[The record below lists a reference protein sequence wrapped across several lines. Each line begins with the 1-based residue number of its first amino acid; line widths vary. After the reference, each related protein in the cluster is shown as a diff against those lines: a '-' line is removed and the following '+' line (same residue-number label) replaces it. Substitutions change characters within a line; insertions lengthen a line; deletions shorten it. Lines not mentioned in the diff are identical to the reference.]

1 MAVQA
6 QHPVKMG
13 QSFPKVKIVAVGKV
27 KKGWLK
33 DGINLYVQRLPE
45 IELVEIKDSTPES
58 EASKVLSLL
67 KTHDKLV
74 VLSEDGKQFDSLTF
88 GNWLGKEASGTLIFF
103 IGGPT
108 GVSRHLKQQAY
119 LVFSLSAMTFP
130 HEVARLLLL
139 EQLYRGKTILQGGSY
154 HK

>member
-1 MAVQA
+1 
-6 QHPVKMG
+6 MG
-13 QSFPKVKIVAVGKV
+13 QSFPKVKIIAVGKV

-33 DGINLYVQRLPE
+33 DGINLYTQRLPE
-45 IELVEIKDSTPES
+45 IQLTEIKDMGPDA
-58 EASKVLSLL
+58 EAQKVLNSL
-67 KTHDKLV
+67 KTYDKLV
-74 VLSEDGKQFDSLTF
+74 VLSEEGQNFDSIRF
-88 GNWLGKEASGTLIFF
+88 GHWLGQEASGTLVFF

-108 GVSRHLKQQAY
+108 GVSHHLKEKAY
-119 LVFSLSAMTFP
+119 QTISLSAMTFP

>member
-1 MAVQA
+1 M
-6 QHPVKMG
+6 

-33 DGINLYVQRLPE
+33 DGITVYAQRLPE
-45 IELVEIKDSTPES
+45 VKVLEIKDTNPET
-58 EASKVLSLL
+58 EASKVLGLL
-67 KTHDKLV
+67 KTFDKLV
-74 VLSEDGKQFDSLTF
+74 VLSEDGQQFDSVSF
-88 GNWLGKEASGTLIFF
+88 GQWLGVEASGTLVFF

-108 GVSRHLKQQAY
+108 GVSQILKRQAY
-119 LVFSLSAMTFP
+119 RVLSLSAMTYP
-130 HEVARLLLL
+130 HEFARLLLL

>member
-1 MAVQA
+1 
-6 QHPVKMG
+6 MG
-13 QSFPKVKIVAVGKV
+13 QSFPKVKIIAVGKV

-33 DGINLYVQRLPE
+33 EGVALYLQRLPE
-45 IELVEIKDSTPES
+45 IKLLEIKDSDPET
-58 EASKVLSLL
+58 EAHKVLSIL
-67 KTHDKLV
+67 KTHDKLI
-74 VLSEDGKQFDSLTF
+74 VLSEDGKQFNSVDF
-88 GNWLGKEASGTLIFF
+88 GNWLGQEATGTLVFF

-108 GVSRHLKQQAY
+108 GVSASLKQRAHQV
-119 LVFSLSAMTFP
+119 LSLSEMTFP

>member
-1 MAVQA
+1 
-6 QHPVKMG
+6 MG
-13 QSFPKVKIVAVGKV
+13 QSFPKVKVIAVGKV

-33 DGINLYVQRLPE
+33 DGINVYAQRLPDVE
-45 IELVEIKDSTPES
+45 IIEIKDTDPET
-58 EASKVLSLL
+58 EAKKVIDLL
-67 KTHDKLV
+67 KTFDRLI
-74 VLSEDGKQFDSLTF
+74 VLSEDGKHFDSVAF
-88 GNWLGKEASGTLIFF
+88 GQWLGAEASGTLVFF

-108 GVSRHLKQQAY
+108 GVSHHLKQKAY
-119 LVFSLSAMTFP
+119 QVLSLSAMTFP